1 MKQWAHTKCF
11 ITRRIARM
19 MDPITKGGQENYK
32 RKTPP
37 VVKEMKANKWNPKA
51 GHTKQ
56 EIKYTNLSSAV
67 HNYK

>member
-1 MKQWAHTKCF
+1 
-11 ITRRIARM
+11 M